1 VSSSYLKNRSFSLLE
16 LIIGIAIL
24 SIGIITV
31 LQALSF
37 SLRAAGLSCDIIK
50 AVFLARDKMQ
60 DLEFK
65 EKQKLI
71 SKEPP
76 QAQGEQDKFSWQYV
90 LTPEADLT
98 LYKLGLNI
106 TWQRPNREENLSLNT
121 YLIKK

>member
-1 VSSSYLKNRSFSLLE
+1 MSSSYLKNRSFSLSE

-37 SLRAAGLSCDIIK
+37 SLRATGLSCDIIK

-71 SKEPP
+71 TKIPL
-76 QAQGEQDKFSWQYV
+76 QAQGEEDKFNWQYG
-90 LTPEADLT
+90 LTPEADLN
-98 LYKLGLNI
+98 LYKLDFNI
-106 TWQRPNREENLSLNT
+106 IWQRSNREENLNLNT